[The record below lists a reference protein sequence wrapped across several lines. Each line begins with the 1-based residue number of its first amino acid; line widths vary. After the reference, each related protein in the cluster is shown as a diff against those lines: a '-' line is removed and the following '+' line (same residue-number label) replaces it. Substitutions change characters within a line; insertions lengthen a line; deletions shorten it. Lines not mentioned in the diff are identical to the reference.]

1 MNEEKGTDNDNKI
14 IRGEKKRGKEGHT
27 EKKRI
32 EHMLTHFLYAA
43 YMYHF
48 FPLPLCFQ
56 GALTHAT
63 LYRGL
68 TMKYK
73 LESVEKRKEN

>member
-1 MNEEKGTDNDNKI
+1 MTTKSSEEK
-14 IRGEKKRGKEGHT
+14 RREEKRDIQ
-27 EKKRI
+27 KKRI

-48 FPLPLCFQ
+48 FPLSLCVQ

-68 TMKYK
+68 TIKYK